1 MKHEIEQLE
10 KENKDLRSQLLK
22 GSVELETLRKENEE
36 LKDMNHFLLVGG
48 GEQRVIEHELRAQ
61 IEQLKQKDERSTLVI
76 ETTYNHLKVFLD
88 EMEASYY
95 VMKQFISKEICIQ
108 YIDAAKWAE
117 RFGRTSNSIK
127 EAQQWLESKDTDD
140 DKDEPSDH
148 IFKSFT
154 DIEVKPIG

>member
-10 KENKDLRSQLLK
+10 KEIATLNERLLK
-22 GSVELETLRKENEE
+22 GSVELETLRKENNYHKFVATKTTEE
-36 LKDMNHFLLVGG
+36 IAL
-48 GEQRVIEHELRAQ
+48 
-61 IEQLKQKDERSTLVI
+61 LKQKDERSTLVI

-127 EAQQWLESKDTDD
+127 EAQKWLESKDTDD
-140 DKDEPSDH
+140 DKDEPSDYL
-148 IFKSFT
+148 FKSFT
-154 DIEVKPIG
+154 DITVKPI